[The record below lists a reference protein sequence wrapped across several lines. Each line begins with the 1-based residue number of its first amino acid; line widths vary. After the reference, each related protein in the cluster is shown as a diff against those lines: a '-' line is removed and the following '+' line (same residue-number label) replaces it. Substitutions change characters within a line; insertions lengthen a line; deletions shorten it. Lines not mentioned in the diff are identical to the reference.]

1 MYIRVKRAAAFI
13 KSYETI
19 IMIYKSNAKTIN
31 WLITGGCGFG
41 PENAYKD

>member
-1 MYIRVKRAAAFI
+1 MSVFI

-31 WLITGGCGFG
+31 QLVYVGCSFG
-41 PENAYKD
+41 PENAFKD